1 MVLFGAV
8 GALCSSKKGGG
19 DGYLKLLCLIW
30 VCQPRLFF
38 FFKFQISKKKT
49 DDDRFIINKAE
60 EVMCVAH
67 TFKTFGLFSFVA
79 LSLSCGPF
87 FSSFY

>member
-1 MVLFGAV
+1 M
-8 GALCSSKKGGG
+8 GALCSSKKKGGRG
-19 DGYLKLLCLIW
+19 GYLKLLCLIW

-38 FFKFQISKKKT
+38 FQISNFKKKKT

-67 TFKTFGLFSFVA
+67 TF
-79 LSLSCGPF
+79 
-87 FSSFY
+87 